1 MVTTLNKE
9 GLLKYII
16 SFGFMMM
23 LTAFSSQAQAS
34 CSSTLDQSTEASLKK
49 FLKDLNPFWGTWRG
63 TYQGESIVGE
73 LYLDKQNRF
82 NVKGRYKTT
91 ELNDFKVRLCYRNN
105 KFQAIVYGMT
115 VNIDVISSRKL
126 QATHFLLN
134 GPVAVQ
140 R

>member
-1 MVTTLNKE
+1 M
-9 GLLKYII
+9 KYLF
-16 SFGFMMM
+16 SFAFVMMA
-23 LTAFSSQAQAS
+23 TAFGNEAQAS
-34 CSSTLDQSTEASLKK
+34 CSATFDQRTEAGLKK
-49 FLKDLNPFWGTWRG
+49 FISDLNPFWGTWRG

-82 NVKGRYKTT
+82 NVRGRYKTT

-115 VNIDVISSRKL
+115 VNIDVLSSRKL
-126 QATHFLLN
+126 QAQHFLLN
-134 GPVAVQ
+134 GPVVVQ